1 MPSDAQASTQAS
13 LRGVAHEP
21 ACVRHERTDVTGD
34 GKGESARKRCTLSS
48 AHSQPR
54 ATRTR
59 LRTWTSRDACRHMSL
74 HTAQQRPDGCRRAR
88 KCRRPARTALGQSPE
103 LAARIC
109 AARSGRAAT
118 RMARI
123 PLNATPLPTN
133 ESAGHPCQFTMSA
146 RWRRY
151 GARAQ
156 AFRVHRRRDP
166 CRSGG
171 ANKPNSLLINPQSVR
186 REQKVGAL
194 GATQAASRRA
204 RCARDRR

>member
-1 MPSDAQASTQAS
+1 MRKHPPKLHCEELRTSRPASDMSEPMSRATARARARANGARSAARTAS
-13 LRGVAHEP
+13 R
-21 ACVRHERTDVTGD
+21 VRHGHDCAPGLPEMPADTC
-34 GKGESARKRCTLSS
+34 RCIQRSS
-48 AHSQPR
+48 VQMVA
-54 ATRTR
+54 
-59 LRTWTSRDACRHMSL
+59 DAL
-74 HTAQQRPDGCRRAR
+74 ENVIVQ
-88 KCRRPARTALGQSPE
+88 RTALGQSPE